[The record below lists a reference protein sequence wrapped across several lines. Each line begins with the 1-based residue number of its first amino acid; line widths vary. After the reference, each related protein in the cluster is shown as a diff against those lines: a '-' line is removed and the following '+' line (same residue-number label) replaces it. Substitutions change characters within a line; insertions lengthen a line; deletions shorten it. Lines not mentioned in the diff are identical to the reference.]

1 MANTSQA
8 HCLRNT
14 SYEHHDRLTL
24 SAFISNSEN
33 TDVFIVTTKQAR
45 FASAIMSEKA
55 GLRIPEHRLFSQTV
69 SGVPKTE
76 VLIELGKNAI
86 AGSKKIFVEDKMSTL
101 EKVCLRDGL
110 EDWELVLVDWGDNT
124 REERKRA
131 EANPRI
137 TVVNVETFAKM
148 LKDAAEGKARE

>member
-1 MANTSQA
+1 VANTSQA

-86 AGSKKIFVEDKMSTL
+86 AGSKKIFVEDKMS
-101 EKVCLRDGL
+101 GL
-110 EDWELVLVDWGDNT
+110 GVQHAGGKETRGGEPANHGGQRGDV
-124 REERKRA
+124 RENAQRRGG
-131 EANPRI
+131 R
-137 TVVNVETFAKM
+137 
-148 LKDAAEGKARE
+148 EGARVTG